1 MINKP
6 LKKNSTNLN
15 DIDEDLREFTFKVMG
30 IQNILTNET
39 PNDKAFNKHYCTYL
53 IEYIEL
59 INKIDSDVY
68 DDNMINLKISALYNK
83 IFKNRRY

>member
-15 DIDEDLREFTFKVMG
+15 DIDEDLREFTFKVKE

-39 PNDKAFNKHYCTYL
+39 PNDKAFNRCY
-53 IEYIEL
+53 
-59 INKIDSDVY
+59 
-68 DDNMINLKISALYNK
+68 
-83 IFKNRRY
+83 